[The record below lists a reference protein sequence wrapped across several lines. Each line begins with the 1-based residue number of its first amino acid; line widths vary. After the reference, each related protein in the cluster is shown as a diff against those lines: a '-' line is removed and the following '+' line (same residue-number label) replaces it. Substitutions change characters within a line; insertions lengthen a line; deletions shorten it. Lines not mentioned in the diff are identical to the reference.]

1 MRWEGGSKIMA
12 ELISMTYEQARA
24 EYFKTLK
31 EEAERK
37 MNYWAVRVRRSRPND
52 LNDPAHIKASEYAAE
67 YSYYNDALEALE
79 TAKDINVP
87 TAQSKWISVEERL
100 PDVCDLVL
108 VIASGQP
115 KENIELY
122 DAILIASYWGE
133 EGWIADGFDGWDKL
147 NVTFWME
154 LPEGPKEGT

>member
-1 MRWEGGSKIMA
+1 MA

-24 EYFKTLK
+24 EHFKTLK
-31 EEAERK
+31 DEAMHK
-37 MNYWAVRVRRSRPND
+37 MNYWATRVRRSRPND
-52 LNDPAHIKASEYAAE
+52 LNDPAHIRAGEYAAE
-67 YSYYNDALEALE
+67 YSYYKDALEALE
-79 TAKDINVP
+79 DNRFQYETGFVKGFES
-87 TAQSKWISVEERL
+87 AQPKWISVEERL

-147 NVTFWME
+147 NVSFWME

>member
-1 MRWEGGSKIMA
+1 MDNTINGRTPEEIKKGLDTCTGDDERCANCSYVCYGECRA
-12 ELISMTYEQARA
+12 ALEL
-24 EYFKTLK
+24 
-31 EEAERK
+31 
-37 MNYWAVRVRRSRPND
+37 
-52 LNDPAHIKASEYAAE
+52 
-67 YSYYNDALEALE
+67 DALKYIHQLE
-79 TAKDINVP
+79 S
-87 TAQSKWISVEERL
+87 AQPKWISVEERL